1 MDTPPTGPATNGRL
15 PPRSACGKHPSRLL
29 QYGPVYSALCNKSA
43 GIKLQTEYTRH
54 TIKGCPHKQ
63 PKPREPY
70 ILQLHDYPQA
80 SLYDQ
85 GYEQSLPK
93 VPDDIRDIG
102 RIIAGCS
109 SPNRKGVRG
118 RRQPHH
124 HNHPQLRFPTS
135 IHCKSLTY
143 THTTGS
149 RRLYY
154 TRSRHNWLRM
164 KGKTTLVG
172 AAVLL
177 QTMRCNGGRAR
188 THRASNWT
196 HYGGN
201 YPIQTR
207 QPRA

>member
-102 RIIAGCS
+102 RIIAAVHLRTGKAFGVADSLIITIIPS
-109 SPNRKGVRG
+109 SD
-118 RRQPHH
+118 
-124 HNHPQLRFPTS
+124 FPRPFTA
-135 IHCKSLTY
+135 SL
-143 THTTGS
+143 
-149 RRLYY
+149 
-154 TRSRHNWLRM
+154 
-164 KGKTTLVG
+164 
-172 AAVLL
+172 
-177 QTMRCNGGRAR
+177 
-188 THRASNWT
+188 
-196 HYGGN
+196 
-201 YPIQTR
+201 
-207 QPRA
+207 